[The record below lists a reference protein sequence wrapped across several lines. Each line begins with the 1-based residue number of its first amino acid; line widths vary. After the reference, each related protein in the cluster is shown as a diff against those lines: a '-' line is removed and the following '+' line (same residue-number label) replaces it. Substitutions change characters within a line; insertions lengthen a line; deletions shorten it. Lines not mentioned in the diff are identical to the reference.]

1 MNPSLKLDIFRIES
15 GSTNCVHVVY
25 LTKSDLISL
34 KSLGYSVLTY
44 MWTFDPITLSP
55 TNRLSFYVCKDKEKA
70 LKLLR
75 RIELLERNPTR
86 NNIKKIIKIEGK
98 LLGYP
103 KCCVERFSNLKVEGG
118 SPEKEIIRECVESGL
133 FLEVLKG
140 YPNPELPEEAYSIFT
155 TNFYPCGIDCEKAR
169 KIGKSIV
176 EYDERYRY
184 KIVLSVLNLLPP
196 VFEIYRL
203 EPKTKFRRLIR
214 DFVESLKDLKPK
226 AHQIA
231 EKIAENPL
239 KFEVDYLKAVL
250 SDMHD

>member
-1 MNPSLKLDIFRIES
+1 MNPSLMLDVVRIKS
-15 GSTNCVHVVY
+15 GLTNCVHVVY

-34 KSLGYSVLTY
+34 KSLRYSVLTY

-75 RIELLERNPTR
+75 RIELLERNPT
-86 NNIKKIIKIEGK
+86 KKNVKRIIKIEGK

-103 KCCVERFSNLKVEGG
+103 KCCVDRFSNLKVEGG

-133 FLEVLKG
+133 FLEILKG

-155 TNFYPCGIDCEKAR
+155 TNFYPCGIDCGRAR

-176 EYDERYRY
+176 EYDERYGY

-203 EPKTKFRRLIR
+203 KPKTEFGRLIH

-226 AHQIA
+226 AYQIA
-231 EKIAENPL
+231 KKMAENPL
-239 KFEVDYLKAVL
+239 KFEVDYLNKVL